1 MKKSNTLA
9 LAVSLLAGAQSA
21 YALTPWANGTPQI
34 TVYTSGGAA
43 QDKAYGQV
51 VTTTLAAPGTVDT
64 FSDVDPATGS
74 VGSRWTAYYFT
85 GNANLGAGL
94 AGKKILLEKRSYGA
108 AGYGVVPL
116 VGNIALEHL
125 KITGLSQADWDVNGT
140 QQWKKTI
147 DGANAATY
155 LVKTVSDGGFLGV
168 DPDILLKPGTENYPT
183 PVNEL
188 STGLPEF
195 NWPLTL
201 KQVPRT
207 GANGFTVVPTGG
219 LVYGVAVT
227 QDLYKVLQAAQKRAG
242 ALPSSVVIGSYDE
255 ASLPNLNR
263 NVLASLLAGK
273 VGAWDQIK
281 IIDKTDG
288 DTVKTLLDSSILD
301 DAGVAEPYK
310 ESTTGANLTPV
321 AVGRRNNGAAIGAVA
336 YAKFLNYP
344 GTQNAFPPASKT
356 VDNAV
361 DEDATLPI
369 VKSPGGASDTGNLL
383 KDWQNGTNA
392 TGYNNVVDG
401 LGYAKRWG
409 IAINSADRN
418 SSVTADGTGGDP
430 WRYIRIDGYAP
441 TLENVAAGVYPHWA
455 EGSVIYRTKKAGDAQ
470 WAVKTKLLKA
480 FADDLGSPTVANAVN
495 TTQAWGKTGI
505 FATTADPR
513 GFTASIP
520 FNTSNPVVPL
530 THNNGGS
537 THADIV
543 PVINNAVSDL
553 AIQLK

>member
-1 MKKSNTLA
+1 MNTSNTLA
-9 LAVSLLAGAQSA
+9 LAVSLLIGAQSA
-21 YALTPWANGTPQI
+21 YALTPWANGTPNI
-34 TVYTSGGAA
+34 NVYTSGGAA

-51 VTTTLAAPGTVDT
+51 VTTTLAAPGSVDI

-74 VGSRWTAYYFT
+74 IGSRWTAYYFT
-85 GNANLGAGL
+85 GNANLGSGL
-94 AGKKILLEKRSYGA
+94 AGKRIMLEKRSYGA

-116 VGNIALEHL
+116 VASVPLEHL
-125 KITGLSQADWDVNGT
+125 KISGLPKTAWEANGT

-147 DGANAATY
+147 DGSNASTY
-155 LVKTVSDGGFLGV
+155 LFKKVSDGGFLGV
-168 DPDILLKPGTENYPT
+168 DPDILLKPGTENYPEQ
-183 PVNEL
+183 VNEL
-188 STGLPEF
+188 TTGLPESK
-195 NWPLTL
+195 WPLDFQ
-201 KQVPRT
+201 QVSKT
-207 GANGFTVVPTGG
+207 SFSVVPTGG
-219 LVYGVAVT
+219 LVYAVAVT
-227 QDLYKVLQAAQKRAG
+227 LDLYKVLQAAQKRAG
-242 ALPSSVVIGSYDE
+242 LLPSSVVIGSYTE
-255 ASLPNLNR
+255 SSLPNLNR

-273 VGAWDQIK
+273 IGAWDQIK
-281 IIDKTDG
+281 IVDKTDG
-288 DTVKTLLDSSILD
+288 NTVKTLLDSDILG
-301 DAGVAEPYK
+301 DAAVSAPYK
-310 ESTTGANLTPV
+310 ESTTGTNLTPI
-321 AVGRRNNGAAIGAVA
+321 AVGRRNKGAAIGAVA

-344 GTQNAFPPASKT
+344 GTKNAFPPAAKT
-356 VDNAV
+356 ADNAV

-369 VKSPGGASDTGNLL
+369 VKSPGGAADTGNLL

-418 SSVTADGTGGDP
+418 SSVTAAGTGGDP

-455 EGSVIYRTKKAGDAQ
+455 EGAVIYRTTQAADPL

-513 GFTASIP
+513 GFTASVP

-530 THNNGGS
+530 THKNGGF
-537 THADIV
+537 THTEIV
-543 PVINNAVSDL
+543 PVADPAATGGL
-553 AIQLK
+553 TLQLK